1 MSRKGVGIGAFDRS
15 RLTSAHYASH
25 GSSLRATN
33 ASALET
39 QLSVFRTLLQ
49 QFAQT
54 HAKDIRSDPSF
65 RAQFAR
71 MCAAIGIDPLASS
84 SSSSSATNNSV
95 WAQLLGKTVNDF
107 YFGLAVRIV
116 ETCGATRATNGG
128 LIGLQELRERLSG
141 SGPGSPPNNNSNSG
155 APAAEISDD
164 DVRRAVET
172 LSPLGG
178 SYGIVTVGRKEYVRS
193 VPRELSGDQ
202 ASVVE
207 AAQVLGYV
215 SVGMLRDNLGWERAR
230 CRTVIDD
237 LMAEGMLWV
246 DKQTG
251 GEWQYW
257 SPASM
262 VGVEEQMRL
271 EERQA
276 AESEAAAATASATAT
291 TSAGAAD
298 GDDLQKM

>member
-1 MSRKGVGIGAFDRS
+1 MSRKGVGLAAFDRS
-15 RLTSAHYASH
+15 RLTSAHFASH

-33 ASALET
+33 AQALEA
-39 QLSVFRTLLQ
+39 QLAVFRSLVQ

-71 MCAAIGIDPLASS
+71 MCTAIGVDPLASS
-84 SSSSSATNNSV
+84 NTGGVSSSV

-107 YFGLAVRIV
+107 YFELAVRVV
-116 ETCGATRATNGG
+116 EVCGQTRGENGG
-128 LIGLQELRERLSG
+128 LLGVKEVRDRVAKGRME
-141 SGPGSPPNNNSNSG
+141 G
-155 APAAEISDD
+155 AGEISED

-172 LSPLGG
+172 LKPLGG
-178 SYGIVTVGRKEYVRS
+178 SYAIVKVGRREYVRS

-202 ASVVE
+202 SAVVE

-215 SVGMLRDNLGWERAR
+215 SVSMLRDNLAWEAAR

-237 LMAEGMLWV
+237 LVAEGMLWV

-251 GEWQYW
+251 GEWEYW
-257 SPASM
+257 SPGFM
-262 VGVEEQMRL
+262 VDTDG
-271 EERQA
+271 
-276 AESEAAAATASATAT
+276 
-291 TSAGAAD
+291 GAVD
-298 GDDLQKM
+298 GD

>member
-33 ASALET
+33 AQALET
-39 QLSVFRTLLQ
+39 QLAVFRSLLQ

-71 MCAAIGIDPLASS
+71 MCTAIGVDPLASS
-84 SSSSSATNNSV
+84 NDNGSI

-107 YFGLAVRIV
+107 YFELAVRTV
-116 ETCGATRATNGG
+116 EMCSATRGENGG
-128 LIGLQELRERLSG
+128 LIGLREARERLARGRDGDVS
-141 SGPGSPPNNNSNSG
+141 
-155 APAAEISDD
+155 ED

-172 LSPLGG
+172 LKPLGG
-178 SYGIVTVGRKEYVRS
+178 SYAVVRVGRKDYIRS
-193 VPRELSGDQ
+193 VPRELGSDQ
-202 ASVVE
+202 AAAVD

-215 SVGMLRDNLGWERAR
+215 SVSMLCDNLAWEPAR

-237 LMAEGMLWV
+237 LVAGGMLWV

-251 GEWQYW
+251 GEWEFW
-257 SPASM
+257 SPTFM
-262 VGVEEQMRL
+262 VGLDGGRPSV
-271 EERQA
+271 
-276 AESEAAAATASATAT
+276 
-291 TSAGAAD
+291 AD
-298 GDDLQKM
+298 

>member
-1 MSRKGVGIGAFDRS
+1 MSRKAVGIGALDRS
-15 RLTSAHYASH
+15 RLTSAQYASH

-33 ASALET
+33 AQALET

-71 MCAAIGIDPLASS
+71 MCSAIGVDPLASS
-84 SSSSSATNNSV
+84 SSSSAPSSSV

-107 YFGLAVRIV
+107 YFDVAVRV
-116 ETCGATRATNGG
+116 VQVCGATRAENGG
-128 LIGLQELRERLSG
+128 LISLAQVCERVSREKVAG
-141 SGPGSPPNNNSNSG
+141 GG
-155 APAAEISDD
+155 ASVSED
-164 DVRRAVET
+164 DVRRAVAT
-172 LSPLGG
+172 LAPLGAA
-178 SYGIVTVGRKEYVRS
+178 TP

-202 ASVVE
+202 AGCVE

-215 SVGMLRDNLGWERAR
+215 SVGMLRDNLGWEAAR
-230 CRTVIDD
+230 CKTVIED
-237 LMAEGMLWV
+237 LVAQGMLWV

-257 SPASM
+257 SPAFM
-262 VGVEEQMRL
+262 AGIDG
-271 EERQA
+271 
-276 AESEAAAATASATAT
+276 AS
-291 TSAGAAD
+291 
-298 GDDLQKM
+298 

>member
-1 MSRKGVGIGAFDRS
+1 MSRKAVGIGALDRS

-33 ASALET
+33 AQALET

-71 MCAAIGIDPLASS
+71 MCAAIGVDPLASS
-84 SSSSSATNNSV
+84 SSSGSGSSTNPSSV

-107 YFGLAVRIV
+107 YFDVAVRV
-116 ETCGATRATNGG
+116 VQVCGATRAENGG
-128 LIGLQELRERLSG
+128 LISLAQVCERVSREKVDG
-141 SGPGSPPNNNSNSG
+141 GG
-155 APAAEISDD
+155 AQVSED
-164 DVRRAVET
+164 DVRRAVAT
-172 LSPLGG
+172 LQPLGG
-178 SYGIVTVGRKEYVRS
+178 SYAIVTVGHKEYIRS

-202 ASVVE
+202 ASCVE

-215 SVGMLRDNLGWERAR
+215 SVGMLRDNLSWEAAR
-230 CRTVIDD
+230 CKTVIED
-237 LMAEGMLWV
+237 LVAQGMLWV

-257 SPASM
+257 SPAFM
-262 VGVEEQMRL
+262 
-271 EERQA
+271 
-276 AESEAAAATASATAT
+276 
-291 TSAGAAD
+291 AGID
-298 GDDLQKM
+298 GGN

>member
-141 SGPGSPPNNNSNSG
+141 SGPSSTPNNNSNSG
-155 APAAEISDD
+155 SAPVAEISDD

-276 AESEAAAATASATAT
+276 AESEAAAA
-291 TSAGAAD
+291 AAAAE
-298 GDDLQKM
+298 GDDLQRA